1 MSFSKTDIKKI
12 NKPFINMLILV
23 LTHIVKRSNN
33 ITRIE
38 NKDWEETLL
47 IRMIKNF
54 NNNFIVIVI
63 SQRQVLLL
71 IRE

>member
-1 MSFSKTDIKKI
+1 MSFSKADIKKI

-23 LTHIVKRSNN
+23 LTHIVKRNN
-33 ITRIE
+33 YITRTE

-47 IRMIKNF
+47 IKMTKNF

-63 SQRQVLLL
+63 SQRPELQLT
-71 IRE
+71 RE